1 MDCFEDFLEL
11 VHPEDRQP
19 FRQAVYDSLSSGQPL
34 ESEFRAVRKD
44 GSLRHLYA
52 RAMPVRDAAG
62 EFARH
67 AGICQDITE
76 RKQAEEA
83 LRESEDRYRSLVIS
97 CKEAVLLT
105 ALDGRIFAANEA
117 ACRMF
122 GRSEQELI
130 QGGRDS
136 FVDSSDPRLPLIQ
149 AERARTGR
157 VSGEVTF
164 VRKDGTKFPCE
175 LSSAVFTN
183 RHGELRASLF
193 VRDITGRKRTQ
204 EALRA
209 SEERFRNLAEM
220 LPEIVFETDEKGS
233 LVYGNQRAF
242 ELAGRTLEELR
253 NGVSPLELVVEKDRE
268 RARENIARL
277 LRGEPLHSNEYTF
290 TRPDGATFPGM
301 TRTSPIWRDGRIAGL
316 RGMVIDLTERKR
328 AEEELRR
335 MELLAATGRMAAE
348 IAHEINN
355 PLAGIK
361 NAFTLVKD
369 NISLDHPHYAYV
381 AIVER
386 EIDRVASIV
395 RRMYE
400 LHGKKETVAQECEVR
415 RALQDVI
422 ALASLGARA
431 RGVSIA
437 LEAPP
442 EPLHAWVAEE
452 SLKEVFFNIIENAV
466 EASPEGAAVRV
477 TLAMAGGNVRISV
490 ADSGPGIPPD
500 VAPRIFE
507 PFFTTKNGSTMRGMG
522 LGLPISQRI
531 IKRMGGN
538 IEFETASVRGSIFH
552 IKFPQRAS
560 P

>member
-233 LVYGNQRAF
+233 LVYGTGGPHARGTA
-242 ELAGRTLEELR
+242 
-253 NGVSPLELVVEKDRE
+253 E
-268 RARENIARL
+268 RRFA
-277 LRGEPLHSNEYTF
+277 
-290 TRPDGATFPGM
+290 
-301 TRTSPIWRDGRIAGL
+301 
-316 RGMVIDLTERKR
+316 
-328 AEEELRR
+328 
-335 MELLAATGRMAAE
+335 
-348 IAHEINN
+348 
-355 PLAGIK
+355 AGIGR
-361 NAFTLVKD
+361 
-369 NISLDHPHYAYV
+369 
-381 AIVER
+381 R
-386 EIDRVASIV
+386 EGSRAGAGEHRAAAP
-395 RRMYE
+395 RR
-400 LHGKKETVAQECEVR
+400 T
-415 RALQDVI
+415 
-422 ALASLGARA
+422 ASLQRVHIHPSGRRHLPRYDAHLA
-431 RGVSIA
+431 D
-437 LEAPP
+437 LEGRPYRRPP
-442 EPLHAWVAEE
+442 RH
-452 SLKEVFFNIIENAV
+452 
-466 EASPEGAAVRV
+466 G
-477 TLAMAGGNVRISV
+477 
-490 ADSGPGIPPD
+490 
-500 VAPRIFE
+500 
-507 PFFTTKNGSTMRGMG
+507 
-522 LGLPISQRI
+522 
-531 IKRMGGN
+531 
-538 IEFETASVRGSIFH
+538 H
-552 IKFPQRAS
+552 
-560 P
+560 